1 MEQKPSN
8 WENNSQLK
16 LNFLKTLVYI
26 LTTVMIFGMII
37 IVFIIF
43 KEFFLEPIEKN
54 DKLKL
59 PDLIKIPKGSKL
71 ESIDLNNNNINMVVT
86 LNDGSQQLIILNF
99 NNGLETSRKYIDI
112 NKSN

>member
-1 MEQKPSN
+1 
-8 WENNSQLK
+8 
-16 LNFLKTLVYI
+16 
-26 LTTVMIFGMII
+26 MIFGMVI

-43 KEFFLEPIEKN
+43 KEFFLEPIDKN

-59 PDLIKIPKGSKL
+59 PNLIKIPKKSKL
-71 ESIDLNNNNINMVVT
+71 ESIDLNNNNINMVIT

-99 NNGLETSRKYIDI
+99 INGVETSREYIDI

>member
-1 MEQKPSN
+1 
-8 WENNSQLK
+8 
-16 LNFLKTLVYI
+16 
-26 LTTVMIFGMII
+26 MIFGMII
-37 IVFIIF
+37 IVFVIF
-43 KEFFLEPIEKN
+43 KEFFLEPIDKN

-86 LNDGSQQLIILNF
+86 LNDGSQQLININF
-99 NNGLETSRKYIDI
+99 NNGLETSREYIDI